1 MPPKND
7 KKERLLKAAQS
18 LIHRQGFHHTT
29 LAAIS
34 EESGVSLG
42 NMYYYFKTKEDILAA
57 VTEGQTKRFHSYASD
72 WEQDPLPRN
81 RLLSFLQY
89 SITVSNGIANHGCPV
104 GSLSQELSKNGG
116 GCLDEV
122 QTPLKD
128 QVDWA
133 TQQFLLLGEEDAK
146 AMGKQ
151 FIANLQ
157 GACLLANALNDPAV
171 LVEQVKRIQGW
182 VDSL

>member
-81 RLLSFLQY
+81 RLLSFLN
-89 SITVSNGIANHGCPV
+89 TP
-104 GSLSQELSKNGG
+104 SLSLTALPTMAVRSAVSLKN
-116 GCLDEV
+116 
-122 QTPLKD
+122 
-128 QVDWA
+128 
-133 TQQFLLLGEEDAK
+133 
-146 AMGKQ
+146 
-151 FIANLQ
+151 
-157 GACLLANALNDPAV
+157 
-171 LVEQVKRIQGW
+171 
-182 VDSL
+182 